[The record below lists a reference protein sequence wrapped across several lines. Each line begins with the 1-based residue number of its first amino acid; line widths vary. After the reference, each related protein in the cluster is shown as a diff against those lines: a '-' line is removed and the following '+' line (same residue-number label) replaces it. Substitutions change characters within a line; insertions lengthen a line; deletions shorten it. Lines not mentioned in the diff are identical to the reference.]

1 MKQIFIIIKREYLQ
15 VVRKKS
21 FAIMTIL
28 GPIILAALCIVP
40 TVLAIY
46 GNDTTTI
53 AVLDESGIFR
63 HLNSANDKDIH
74 YEYVHEDIDY
84 LKQQLLEK
92 KYNAI
97 LYIPDDPIA
106 IGGMVYSH
114 SSLNSG
120 VMSNILSAMKTNFTD
135 IILIS
140 DFNIAKDSLD
150 RYINQHTERITLG
163 YTHIDS
169 NGLEET
175 KSSHTREIQLIV
187 GIIAGLLIYIFIFMY
202 GSTVYRS
209 VLEEKTSRIVEII
222 VSSVKPIQLM
232 IGKIIGVA
240 CIGLTQLALW
250 VIFTFVILGV
260 FAFLLP
266 TNSLN
271 NSTEIL
277 QQIQGA
283 PNTAVLDAA
292 DWSVLSALMEID
304 FTQLILLFVFFF
316 LGGYFLYASLYAAIG
331 SSVDNETDSQQ
342 FITALTS
349 PLFLAIIISTYV
361 ANHPDGQVAFWFSI
375 IPFTSPIVMLTRI
388 PAGIEI
394 VPAWQILLSCSIL
407 ILSCALC
414 IWMAAKIYR
423 TGILMYGKKITY
435 KELWKWLR
443 YKN

>member
-1 MKQIFIIIKREYLQ
+1 
-15 VVRKKS
+15 
-21 FAIMTIL
+21 MTIL

-40 TVLAIY
+40 TLLAIY

-53 AVLDESGIFR
+53 AVLDESGIFQR
-63 HLNSANDKDIH
+63 LNSANDKDIR
-74 YEYVHEDIDY
+74 YEYVHDNLDN
-84 LKQQLLEK
+84 LKQQLIEK

-97 LYIPDDPIA
+97 LYIPDDPIS

-114 SSLNSG
+114 SSLNTG

-140 DFNIAKDSLD
+140 DFHIAKDSLD
-150 RYINQHTERITLG
+150 RYINQHTGQITLG
-163 YTHIDS
+163 YTHIDN
-169 NGLEET
+169 NGIEET

-187 GIIAGLLIYIFIFMY
+187 GLVAGLLIYMFIFMY

-232 IGKIIGVA
+232 IGKITGVA

-250 VIFTFVILGV
+250 VIFTLVILGV
-260 FAFLLP
+260 FTFFLP
-266 TNSLN
+266 AGSVN
-271 NSTEIL
+271 NGTEIL
-277 QQIQGA
+277 QQMQGA
-283 PNTAVLDAA
+283 PDADIFNSA
-292 DWSVLSALMEID
+292 DWGFLSAIMEID
-304 FTQLILLFVFFF
+304 FSRLLLLFVFFF
-316 LGGYFLYASLYAAIG
+316 LGGYFLYASLFAAIG
-331 SSVDNETDSQQ
+331 SAVDNETDSQQ
-342 FITALTS
+342 FITALTA
-349 PLFLAIIISTYV
+349 PLLLAIIISTYV
-361 ANHPDGQVAFWFSI
+361 ANHPDGQIAFWFSV

-388 PAGIEI
+388 PAGIDI

-407 ILSCALC
+407 VLFCVLC
-414 IWMAAKIYR
+414 VWTAAKIYR